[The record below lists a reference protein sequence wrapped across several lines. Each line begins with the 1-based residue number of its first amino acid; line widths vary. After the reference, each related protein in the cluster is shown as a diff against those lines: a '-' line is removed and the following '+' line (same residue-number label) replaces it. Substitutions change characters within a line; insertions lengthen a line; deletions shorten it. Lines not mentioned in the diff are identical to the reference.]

1 MSRLIEP
8 VPVKGSLRAGERDKK
23 KKAQDYGERVAKYVP
38 AEVIAA
44 YLALLPVIIQG
55 TSADTSERTVFLAV
69 IFGMGV
75 LFTPLYLWRFPGE
88 KAVKKFQLVISTV
101 AFLAWSYSIPEG
113 LFDDIG
119 IYNRLA
125 AAIVLAFFTLA
136 SGLFAPTK
144 E

>member
-8 VPVKGSLRAGERDKK
+8 VPAKGSLRAGERDGKE
-23 KKAQDYGERVAKYVP
+23 KAQDYGERVAKYVP

-55 TSADTSERTVFLAV
+55 TSADSSERTVFLAV
-69 IFGMGV
+69 IFCGGV

-88 KAVKKFQLVISTV
+88 KAVKRFQLVISTA

-119 IYNRLA
+119 IYNRVA
-125 AAIVLAFFTLA
+125 AALILAFFTLA

>member
-1 MSRLIEP
+1 VSRLIEP
-8 VPVKGSLRAGERDKK
+8 VPVKGSLRAEQRDKK
-23 KKAQDYGERVAKYVP
+23 EKAQSYAERVAKYVP

-44 YLALLPVIIQG
+44 YLALLPVVIQG
-55 TSADTSERTVFLAV
+55 TSTDSDERTVFLAV
-69 IFGMGV
+69 IFGVGII
-75 LFTPLYLWRFPGE
+75 FTPLYLWRFPGE
-88 KAVKKFQLVISTV
+88 SAVKKYQLVISSL

-119 IYNRLA
+119 IYNRVA
-125 AAIVLAFFTLA
+125 AAIILAVFTLA